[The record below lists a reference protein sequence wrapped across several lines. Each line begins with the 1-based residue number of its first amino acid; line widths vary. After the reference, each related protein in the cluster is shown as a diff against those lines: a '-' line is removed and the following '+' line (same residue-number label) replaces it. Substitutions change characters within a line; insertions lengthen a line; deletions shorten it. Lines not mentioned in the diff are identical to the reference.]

1 MSRPHDGMKTQ
12 VRHESHVWQPT
23 PFARA
28 GRVVLLASVVA
39 LSIVAG
45 VSSPVQSIGNSSQTT
60 NGSIPG
66 MSNPTRRPDT
76 GGVFQD
82 SPFARDQKELD
93 ELNRIRQK
101 RLKSDTAKLLQLATE
116 LKAEVDKTTSAV
128 LPVKAEQKAQQ
139 IEKLAHAVRDTMRES
154 F

>member
-1 MSRPHDGMKTQ
+1 
-12 VRHESHVWQPT
+12 
-23 PFARA
+23 
-28 GRVVLLASVVA
+28 
-39 LSIVAG
+39 
-45 VSSPVQSIGNSSQTT
+45 
-60 NGSIPG
+60 